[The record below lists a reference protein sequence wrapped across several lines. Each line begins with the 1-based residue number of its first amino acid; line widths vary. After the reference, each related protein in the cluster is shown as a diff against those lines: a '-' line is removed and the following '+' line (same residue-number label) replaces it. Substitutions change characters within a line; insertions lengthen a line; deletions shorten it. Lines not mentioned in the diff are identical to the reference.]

1 VDPHCTRPSQS
12 RTDLD
17 LGPPSR
23 SELRRRGGV
32 HYSKA
37 PANPRVDVAAAKEAH
52 RELSNQLN
60 RLNNDVRSAQETWAK
75 LSGNEFGRDGEWKK
89 LDGTCVDKVSGE

>member
-1 VDPHCTRPSQS
+1 MAVCIIGEPRASA
-12 RTDLD
+12 
-17 LGPPSR
+17 
-23 SELRRRGGV
+23 
-32 HYSKA
+32 Y
-37 PANPRVDVAAAKEAH
+37 PRVDVAAAKEAH